1 MPNPQADARKYL
13 LGIETSCDD
22 TGVAVLDASGK
33 VLANELLS
41 QIDFHQ
47 VFNGVVP
54 EIASRKHF
62 ETIHTLLDRAL
73 SRARITWKDL
83 EGVACTIGPGLVGSL
98 LVGVCTGKA
107 IAAALKIP
115 FIPVNHLIGHI
126 YANFLTNPDLKPPFI
141 ILLVSGGHTDLYAMI
156 APEEIRYL
164 GGTLDDA
171 AGEAFDKG
179 ARILGLPY
187 PGGPSISKAAEE
199 GNPLAIRF
207 PRPLKKEDSLDFSFS
222 GLKTALLYYMRKHPD
237 FPVSDAAA
245 SYQEAITDILIEKTF
260 LAGRQTGFRKIVFAG
275 GVSAN
280 RVLRKK
286 ATERASQWG
295 YTAHFPNVEDCTD
308 NAAMIARAGW
318 HSLLNGAVHQ
328 PNVTVDSS
336 LTIEKT
342 LATMKDSTAAKT
354 QENDKRPVR

>member
-1 MPNPQADARKYL
+1 VYNSTTKVRRYL

-22 TGVAVLDASGK
+22 TGVAILDDEGK

-41 QIDFHQ
+41 QIDAHQ

-73 SRARITWKDL
+73 ESAGLSWEDL
-83 EGVACTIGPGLVGSL
+83 SAVACTIGPGLIGSL

-107 IAAALKIP
+107 VACALGIP

-126 YANFLTNPDLKPPFI
+126 FSNALTHPELAPPFI
-141 ILLVSGGHTDLYAMI
+141 VLLVSGGHTDLYAVVSY
-156 APEEIRYL
+156 EDLRHL

-187 PGGPSISKAAEE
+187 PGGPSVSKAAET
-199 GNPLAIRF
+199 GDPHSVRF
-207 PRPLKKEDSLDFSFS
+207 PLPLKKQGTMDFSFS
-222 GLKTALLYYMRKHPD
+222 GLKTALLYHMKKHPD
-237 FPVSDAAA
+237 SSVSDAAA
-245 SYQEAITDILIEKTF
+245 SYQEAITDILVEKTF
-260 LAGRQTGFRKIVFAG
+260 LAGRQTGYRKLVFAG

-280 RVLRKK
+280 RALREK
-286 ATERASQWG
+286 ARSRAAKWG
-295 YTAHFPNVEDCTD
+295 YTVFFPRVEDCMD

-318 HSLLNGAVHQ
+318 HALWSGAVHQ
-328 PNVTVDSS
+328 PKATVDSS

-342 LATMKDSTAAKT
+342 QAVTKGSGSSKA
-354 QENDKRPVR
+354 